1 MKKSYLLILFL
12 TVCLSVFAQ
21 QDDILNLFPEYSKDY
36 FENGVRAYHNTQ
48 YEMAIS
54 ELVKSLSYQNENH
67 LSRLFLGEAY
77 RKAGYEKNALYS
89 WNTLLSMGYE
99 NTNLKNKISYL
110 YNRSGML
117 SDIFVDKNYII
128 RTDLRGHYEGENR
141 INFLNPGQ
149 IAIGNNN
156 HYYLASFSTGA
167 IIELDANLE
176 IVRSIMTANP
186 ILQKPFGVVE
196 TKNGDIFV
204 SDFAADKIFRINRF
218 NVVTQTIGFKG
229 IGEGALLGPKYL
241 ALDEYENLYVV
252 DSGNQRINKYSTEG
266 TILNSFGTSGEG
278 KLSEPG
284 GILYRNNELF
294 VVDRKRNEII
304 VFDTSGNYIRTFG
317 ADYLDKP
324 YDLTIDKLGRFI
336 IVCEKKVWVYEPES
350 GLTYVMDAMG
360 ERLQRGTSISVDME
374 DNILVGD
381 FNSSRLFIMSLE
393 RRRYNSMYVNVE
405 RIISSKFPD
414 VHLMVRVEKDDFSV
428 PIGLTSKNIT
438 VYENNRHVPI
448 VGLGYTKTLNE
459 TSDVAIILDNN
470 NKLLPFKDKIG
481 ILVDRWMKSTD
492 GNTNLL
498 LANSVDMKASLTKG
512 NINKHRAVV
521 SLPLGSTRLEFL
533 DSIEHLSGVNVVD
546 KGEIFKTVFYQM
558 AERFSKKDVILIT
571 NGEETGND
579 FEQFKI
585 EDIVQ
590 FALNNDIRVHVVA
603 FAEGSLSGVYKNIA
617 HRTGGSYLSAYQ
629 QSETKDLLTQ
639 IEDNKGKIYVLSYV
653 SGSISRFGREPV
665 DVEVEINYG
674 GTKGVGTSTYFP
686 PRN

>member
-1 MKKSYLLILFL
+1 MKKK
-12 TVCLSVFAQ
+12 CLSVLLFAAVFSIFAQ
-21 QDDILNLFPEYSKDY
+21 QDDILNLYPEYSKDY
-36 FENGVRAYHNTQ
+36 FENGIRAFHNTQ

-54 ELVKSLSYQNENH
+54 EFVKSLSYQNENH
-67 LSRLFLGEAY
+67 LSRMFLGEAY

-99 NTNLKNKISYL
+99 STGLRNKISYL

-128 RTDLRGHYEGENR
+128 RTDLRGHYEGENQV
-141 INFLNPGQ
+141 NFLNPAQ
-149 IAIGNNN
+149 IAVGRNN
-156 HYYLASFSTGA
+156 HYYLTSFSTGKVV
-167 IIELDANLE
+167 ELDANLE
-176 IVRSIMTANP
+176 VIRSVMTANP

-196 TKNGDIFV
+196 AANGDIYV
-204 SDFAADKIFRINRF
+204 SDFAADKVLRINRF
-218 NVVTQTIGFKG
+218 NIVTQTIGFKG

-241 ALDEYENLYVV
+241 TLDDDGCLYVV
-252 DSGNQRINKYSTEG
+252 DSGNQRINKYSADG
-266 TILNSFGTSGEG
+266 TILNSFGKSGEG

-284 GILYRNNELF
+284 GIIYKDNEIF
-294 VVDRKRNEII
+294 IADRKRQEIV
-304 VFDTSGNYIRTFG
+304 VFDTNGNYLRAFG
-317 ADYLDKP
+317 SDYLDAP
-324 YDLTIDKLGRFI
+324 YDLTVDKLGRFI
-336 IVCEKKVWVYEPES
+336 IVCEKKIWVYEPES

-360 ERLQRGTSISVDME
+360 ERLQRGVSISVDME

-381 FNSSRLFIMSLE
+381 FNSSRLFVMSLE
-393 RRRYNSMYVNVE
+393 RRRYNSIYVNVE

-459 TSDVAIILDNN
+459 TSDIALILDNN
-470 NKLLPFKDKIG
+470 KKMLPFKDKIG
-481 ILVDRWMKSTD
+481 VLVDRWMKAADS
-492 GNTNLL
+492 NTNLL
-498 LANSVDMKASLTKG
+498 LANNVDMKSAVNG
-512 NINKHRAVV
+512 NLNRHRAAV

-533 DSIEHLSGVNVVD
+533 DAIEHLSGVDVAD
-546 KGEIFKTVFYQM
+546 KGEMFKTVFYQM
-558 AERFSKKDVILIT
+558 TERFSKKDIIFIT

-585 EDIVQ
+585 EDVIQ
-590 FALNNDIRVHVVA
+590 FALNNDIRIHFVA
-603 FAEGSLSGVYKNIA
+603 FADGNLSGIYKNMA
-617 HRTGGSYLSAYQ
+617 YRTGGNYLSAYQ
-629 QSETKDLLTQ
+629 QSETKDLLTE
-639 IEDNKGKIYVLSYV
+639 IESNKGKIYVMSYV
-653 SGSISRFGREPV
+653 SGATSRFGREPV

-674 GTKGVGTSTYFP
+674 GTKGVGTSIYFP